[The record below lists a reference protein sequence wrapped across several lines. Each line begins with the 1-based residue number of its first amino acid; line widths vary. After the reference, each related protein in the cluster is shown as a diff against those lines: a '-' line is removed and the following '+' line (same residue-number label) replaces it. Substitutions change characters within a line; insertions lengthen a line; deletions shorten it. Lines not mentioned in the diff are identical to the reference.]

1 MLLFR
6 LGGWGLPDFG
16 YANYFPSLGAVSE
29 TWNNKVLKIML
40 KTFSFYR
47 LENRGLESCGR
58 RAAGPSLQAAP
69 ASPCSWR
76 EASGGS
82 GPRGQDRTCRSSH
95 SSPPLLPGFPRQYFQ
110 AGRAGWG
117 AGKARRE
124 GGPAGPAQTPVIRAI
139 YFLGAD

>member
-40 KTFSFYR
+40 KAFSFYR

-58 RAAGPSLQAAP
+58 RGRPLLAGSSCFPVFMEGGQRRKRAAGTGQNVSLLSFLP
-69 ASPCSWR
+69 VLSFLASRGSISR
-76 EASGGS
+76 LAEQGGV
-82 GPRGQDRTCRSSH
+82 RGR
-95 SSPPLLPGFPRQYFQ
+95 L
-110 AGRAGWG
+110 GR
-117 AGKARRE
+117 K
-124 GGPAGPAQTPVIRAI
+124 GGLQGRGRHQ
-139 YFLGAD
+139 